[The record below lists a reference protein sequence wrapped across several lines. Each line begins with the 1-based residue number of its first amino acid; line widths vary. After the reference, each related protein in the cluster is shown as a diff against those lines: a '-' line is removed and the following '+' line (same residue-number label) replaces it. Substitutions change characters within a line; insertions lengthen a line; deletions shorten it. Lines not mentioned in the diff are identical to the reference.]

1 MGNVLRGLVTL
12 AVLGAGAG
20 WVLSAPD
27 TLPDGVLD
35 GITGDAAR
43 GAAVF
48 AVAGCASCHTAP
60 EAAYS
65 LTPVLAGGQRFVS
78 DFGTFLAPNISPD
91 PVRGIGAWTDA
102 QIITAAMRG
111 VTPDGTHLFPAFP
124 YDSYAKAS
132 PQDMADLVAFWRT
145 LPAADTPSQPH
156 EVSFPF
162 SIRRAVGLWKLLFRS
177 DGFVIQGDLTDEQT
191 RGRYLVEALG
201 HCTECHT
208 PRNALGGLS
217 RGQWL
222 AGAPN
227 PSGEGRIP
235 NITPGGLTWTEGQIA
250 EFLKSGFTPD
260 FDTAGGEMAE
270 VVRNT
275 AQLTDADRAAIAAYL
290 KIVPAI
296 AVIPSGADP
305 APVAAE

>member
-1 MGNVLRGLVTL
+1 MGNVLRGLVLL
-12 AVLGAGAG
+12 AALGGGAG

-27 TLPDGVLD
+27 ALPDGALD
-35 GITGDAAR
+35 GVTGDAAR

-48 AVAGCASCHTAP
+48 AVAGCASCHTAAD
-60 EAAYS
+60 AAYS
-65 LTPVLAGGQRFVS
+65 LTPVLVGGQRFVS
-78 DFGTFLAPNISPD
+78 DFGTFIAPNISPD
-91 PVRGIGAWTDA
+91 PVAGIGVWTDA
-102 QIITAAMRG
+102 QVITAAMRG
-111 VTPDGTHLFPAFP
+111 VTPAGAHLFPAFP
-124 YDSYAKAS
+124 YDSYAKAT

-145 LPAADTPSQPH
+145 LPAADTPSQAH
-156 EVSFPF
+156 EVGFPF

-177 DGFVIQGDLTDEQT
+177 DDFVIQGNLTDEQT

-208 PRNALGGLS
+208 PRNVLGGLQ
-217 RGQWL
+217 RDQWL

-227 PSGEGRIP
+227 PSGEGRTP
-235 NITPGGLTWTEGQIA
+235 NITPGVLTWTEAQIA

-260 FDTAGGEMAE
+260 FDTAGGEMVE

-296 AVIPSGADP
+296 VPAVATVAV
-305 APVAAE
+305 AP

>member
-1 MGNVLRGLVTL
+1 MGYVIRGFLTL

-27 TLPDGVLD
+27 GLADGFMDGV
-35 GITGDAAR
+35 TGDPTR

-60 EAAYS
+60 DAAYS

-91 PVRGIGAWTDA
+91 PVAGIGDWTDA

-111 VTPDGTHLFPAFP
+111 VTPESAHLFPAFP
-124 YDSYAKAS
+124 YDAYAKAT

-156 EVSFPF
+156 EVAFPF

-177 DGFVIQGDLTDEQT
+177 DEFVIQGDLNAEER

-208 PRNALGGLS
+208 PRNALGGLQ
-217 RGQWL
+217 RDQWL

-235 NITPGGLTWTEGQIA
+235 NITPGVLTWTEREIA

-270 VVRNT
+270 VVKNT
-275 AQLTDADRAAIAAYL
+275 AQLTDEDREAIAAYV
-290 KIVPAI
+290 KIVPA
-296 AVIPSGADP
+296 
-305 APVAAE
+305 VAALAVVVAE